1 MSDDLATMMKNN
13 SISSVGGFHEKPW
26 VIIAVH
32 KTVRE
37 LDGKLYLAMELLEKD
52 FNVIL
57 GRSSALIRSAEL
69 LPKGIYCDIRHLI
82 TRKKHF
88 ERFVNAGSKVVAF
101 DEEAT
106 SFTDPEEFA
115 RNHISQE
122 TVAFAEQCYTWGKHH
137 HDTALGAVEDGY
149 KDRFLCTSH
158 PRFDMLRE
166 PGRIFYKNKVDE
178 LKLKFS
184 SFILVTSNTG
194 GWILSG
200 DLDKKWQSYVS
211 RGIFENSPENRDRF
225 FAEHEYRVKRHQTL
239 VSLVRDLAGV
249 LPTKNII
256 IRPHFTETVSQ
267 WVESLGEVP
276 ENVKIIHEGPSIPWI
291 MAAQAVIHSS
301 CTSGT
306 EAFLAGTPCI
316 SYRAIREERF
326 DAVLPNSLSVEATTP
341 GEVITLLEKWNAYPS
356 SYDRDYRKPKLD
368 LFDRYFAA
376 REGETSS
383 QRVAKAMSEISF
395 TDQVNVERFEN
406 FLKRTDSG
414 GIGRV
419 AFQSLKNHVRSVI
432 GSFKKRYVSSQPIE
446 PEITLDMVEE
456 RIERLEKYMSW
467 GDEKRLRV
475 IDLGSEMFLLTL
487 TDTGR

>member
-1 MSDDLATMMKNN
+1 MKKKNTF
-13 SISSVGGFHEKPW
+13 SCEKAFYKKPL
-26 VIIAVH
+26 VMIGIH

-37 LDGKLYLAMELLEKD
+37 LDGKLYMAMELLGKD
-52 FNVIL
+52 FNIIV
-57 GRSSALIRSAEL
+57 GRSSVLIKNAEN
-69 LPKGIYCDIRHLI
+69 LPRGIYCDIRHLI

-115 RNHISQE
+115 RHHISQE
-122 TVAFAEQCYTWGKHH
+122 TIACAEQCYTWGKHH

-149 KDRFLCTSH
+149 KDRFLCTGH

-178 LKLKFS
+178 LKLKFGG
-184 SFILVTSNTG
+184 FILVASNTG

-211 RGIFENSPENRDRF
+211 RGIFENSPENRDWF
-225 FAEHEYRVKRHQTL
+225 FAAYEYRVKRHQTL
-239 VSLVRDLAGV
+239 VSLVRDLASE
-249 LPTKNII
+249 LPTQNLI
-256 IRPHFTETVSQ
+256 IRPHFTETHEQ
-267 WVESLGEVP
+267 WEQSLGKIP
-276 ENVKIIHEGPSIPWI
+276 ANVKIIHEGSSAPWI

-316 SYRAIREERF
+316 SYRAVRDERF
-326 DAVLPNSLSVEATTP
+326 DAELPNSLSVEATTP
-341 GEVITLLEKWNAYPS
+341 DDVILLLEKWNSDPS
-356 SYDRDYRKPKLD
+356 SYERDYRRPKLD
-368 LFDRYFAA
+368 LFDQYFAA
-376 REGETSS
+376 REGETSA

-395 TDQVNVERFEN
+395 TDQGNVERFEKL
-406 FLKRTDSG
+406 LKRNESE

-419 AFQSLKNHVRSVI
+419 AYQSLKNQFRSII
-432 GSFKKRYVSSQPIE
+432 GSFKKQNASSE
-446 PEITLDMVEE
+446 PVEPKITHQMVKD
-456 RIERLEKYMSW
+456 RLERLKVYMNW
-467 GDEKRLRV
+467 GDEKRLQV
-475 IDLGSEMFLLTL
+475 IDLGGEMFVITL
-487 TDTGR
+487 AHSRR